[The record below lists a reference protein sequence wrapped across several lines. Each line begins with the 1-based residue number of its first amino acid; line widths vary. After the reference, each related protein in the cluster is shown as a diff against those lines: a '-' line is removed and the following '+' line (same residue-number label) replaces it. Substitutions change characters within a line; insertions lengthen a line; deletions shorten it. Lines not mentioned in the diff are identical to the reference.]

1 MAIEL
6 FQAFFIQGLIGRH
19 LTLDLRV
26 AKSMIQNKEQL
37 GSLQGS

>member
-6 FQAFFIQGLIGRH
+6 FQAFVIQGLIGWR
-19 LTLDLRV
+19 LALDLRV